1 MNYLSKKIILVGI
14 LCFVCFI
21 SACSNKP
28 ETIRNSEEGGKVVE
42 TPIKDFSRIDKL
54 EQSTEQQDIDK
65 IVKILFYESNNMQY
79 KNTIA
84 IDIGNQAMY
93 LNPQVPTLG
102 LVNADYKM
110 TEDDV
115 KEVQNIIIKYDIQS
129 WKEDYSDNKNSN
141 NEDGYGWVLYL
152 EYADRTVERHFG
164 TGMYRKDVIPENFD
178 AFIKEITNFVDNKK
192 ADLNE

>member
-1 MNYLSKKIILVGI
+1 MSKKMIIVGM

-28 ETIRNSEEGGKVVE
+28 ETIPNSEEDKKVVE

-54 EQSTEQQDIDK
+54 VQSTEPQDIDR
-65 IVKILFYESNNMQY
+65 IVKVLFYESNNMQY

-84 IDIGNQAMY
+84 IDIGNNVMY
-93 LNPQVPTLG
+93 LNPKVPTLG

-115 KEVQNIIIKYDIQS
+115 EKVQNIIKKYGIQS
-129 WKEDYSDNKNSN
+129 WKEDYSDSKNTN
-141 NEDGYGWVLYL
+141 YEDGYGWVIYL
-152 EYADRTVERHFG
+152 EYADRTVERHSG
-164 TGMYRKDVIPENFD
+164 SGMYRADVIPKNFD
-178 AFIKEITNFVDNKK
+178 TFIEEITNFVDNKK
-192 ADLNE
+192 DDLNE